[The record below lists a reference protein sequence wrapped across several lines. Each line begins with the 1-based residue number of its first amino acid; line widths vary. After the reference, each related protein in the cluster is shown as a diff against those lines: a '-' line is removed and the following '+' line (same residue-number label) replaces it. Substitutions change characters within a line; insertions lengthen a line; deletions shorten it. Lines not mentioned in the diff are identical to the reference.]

1 MPSITRKTQSSRAK
15 RRDDVRDRLLAVV
28 EELLADGVSYT
39 EVSVERLVSEAQLSR
54 STFYV
59 YFEDKGD
66 LLRAWLAQIIA
77 QIEAAAGDWWQLD
90 GTASYEDLRAALAK
104 ILHAYRPHTA
114 LMAAVF
120 DAASYDATVREEV
133 REMMGRNMAGL
144 RTHIRR
150 GQKAGWIDTELSPA
164 QASAWLTWMAERVQ
178 HQVVRAAD
186 DAELEK
192 LIDAYARIVWRAL
205 YAFSPARADATRS
218 SRRRHGREEEAG
230 VAPQGGLS
238 ARAST
243 PHGAPSGR
251 SAYYG

>member
-1 MPSITRKTQSSRAK
+1 MPSITRRTQSSRAK

-66 LLRAWLAQIIA
+66 LLRAWLVQIIA
-77 QIEAAAGDWWQLD
+77 QIEAAASDWWQLD
-90 GTASYEDLRAALAK
+90 GTATYNDLRAALAK

-150 GQKAGWIDTELSPA
+150 GQKAGWIDPDLAPA
-164 QASAWLTWMAERVQ
+164 QAAAWLTWMAERVQ

-192 LIDAYARIVWRAL
+192 LIDAYATIVWRAL
-205 YAFSPARADATRS
+205 YAFSPARAEATRTADAGAKKKP
-218 SRRRHGREEEAG
+218 RRKA
-230 VAPQGGLS
+230 A
-238 ARAST
+238 
-243 PHGAPSGR
+243 
-251 SAYYG
+251 